1 MQPIINNNDSIIR
14 SYANSLYWITNEL
27 YDIESRNLGYYN
39 EIQTKITNLL
49 KAKIIQFILD
59 HLKSN
64 ENTKIN
70 NFLKQYFPYK
80 TNFFE
85 SVINKFRKNI
95 FNTNYIVELYVL
107 SFIFDFPIII
117 YNNYNTI
124 INIFYKGKI
133 NINKKNIKKFNENL
147 NRSIIIK
154 MDIEIDNDIPKK
166 IYSIYYI

>member
-117 YNNYNTI
+117 YNNYKTI